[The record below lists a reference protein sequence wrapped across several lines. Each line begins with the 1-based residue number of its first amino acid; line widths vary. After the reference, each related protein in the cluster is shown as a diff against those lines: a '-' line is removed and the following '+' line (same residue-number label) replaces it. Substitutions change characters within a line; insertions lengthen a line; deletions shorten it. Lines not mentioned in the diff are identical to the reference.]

1 MFLRAVLPE
10 PHLTGDSKDVMK
22 LGTGLIATMS
32 ALVLGLLIA
41 SAKSSFDSQRAAFQQ
56 LATNVILL
64 DRALAHYGP
73 ESKQARALLRQSA
86 DTLLQRLWPEDG
98 AAPSKMD
105 ALDVTTRGSELY
117 SAIRDLTP
125 QKEYQRAA
133 QTQALQLGAEL
144 GRTYWMWRQADET
157 AIPRPFLVVLIFWL
171 SVLFISFGLF
181 SAHNTTVIVVL
192 LVCAL
197 SVAGALFLIVD
208 LDNPFDGLIQVSSTP
223 LRNAVAQIGQ

>member
-64 DRALAHYGP
+64 DRALARYGP
-73 ESKQARALLRQSA
+73 ETKQARAVLRQSA
-86 DTLLQRLWPEDG
+86 ATMLQRLWPEDG
-98 AAPSKMD
+98 SASSKMD
-105 ALDVTTRGSELY
+105 ALEVTTSGSELY

-125 QKEYQRAA
+125 QKEAQRAA
-133 QTQALQLGAEL
+133 QTQALQLGTEL

-181 SAHNTTVIVVL
+181 SARNMTVIVVL

-208 LDNPFDGLIQVSSTP
+208 LDNPFDGLIQVSSAP
-223 LRNAVAQIGQ
+223 LQNAVAQVGQ